1 MERVVGVL
9 CIILTKYVNAAR
21 KYKFQIIK
29 NACHENVLLYNGNKT
44 FITMTN

>member
-1 MERVVGVL
+1 MY
-9 CIILTKYVNAAR
+9 KYNTIKNVNVNAAA